1 MFRTSAIGVLL
12 GIPAFAASTAT
23 PVSFHKDVEPILQKH
38 CQGCHRPGEIG
49 PFSLLS
55 YNEARPWAK
64 AIKVAVAT
72 DKMPPWF
79 ADPKYGHFANDRRLT
94 EAEIRTIAAWVDGGA
109 LEGEAKDKPAPV
121 AW

>member
-1 MFRTSAIGVLL
+1 MFRTCAIAAVLF

-55 YNEARPWAK
+55 YNEARPWAMD
-64 AIKVAVAT
+64 T
-72 DKMPPWF
+72 S
-79 ADPKYGHFANDRRLT
+79 
-94 EAEIRTIAAWVDGGA
+94 RTIAGSARP
-109 LEGEAKDKPAPV
+109 KSTP
-121 AW
+121 